1 MKINLSTISYSIFLL
16 FIFSL
21 YVGFLN
27 QEAISGAGAKKDF
40 YFTWNYVLALE
51 KNMLTDPTT
60 WTVHTPLHYFI
71 LFNLYKVL
79 NSQEAVRFAIIVVS
93 FFIPILFYVNLRIKF
108 PKVRKSIL
116 LIFATSIFLYPSFRY
131 SALWAN
137 SHITA
142 LIFFLLS
149 TYYFL
154 VWEKSLSKTITIP
167 VVLSTICLALA
178 VYTRQYYAFIFF
190 YYLFVFFSKLY
201 IKDFLKLCFFI
212 FILTL
217 PGFYLIYEYP
227 LLVKNAFFTLRYHN
241 TLLINS
247 SIISFY
253 LIPFFLIFC
262 FSKDNVNIIKKNL
275 ISFLFLSVIITFLPI
290 LVGFNYFDFNN
301 GAGGGFL
308 LKLSYLLFNGPYFFF
323 LTSLIGFF
331 MILLICR
338 EDNKNIIIFLILLLC
353 FSGYIIYQKNFEPMF
368 LIILFLLINTKLTSN
383 FLKEGKNMI
392 LYYFYIISYLAS
404 AILNDYFQLS
414 SKILN

>member
-1 MKINLSTISYSIFLL
+1 M
-16 FIFSL
+16 
-21 YVGFLN
+21 
-27 QEAISGAGAKKDF
+27 
-40 YFTWNYVLALE
+40 
-51 KNMLTDPTT
+51 
-60 WTVHTPLHYFI
+60 
-71 LFNLYKVL
+71 
-79 NSQEAVRFAIIVVS
+79 
-93 FFIPILFYVNLRIKF
+93 
-108 PKVRKSIL
+108 
-116 LIFATSIFLYPSFRY
+116 YPSFRY

-154 VWEKSLSKTITIP
+154 VWEKSSSKTITLPI
-167 VVLSTICLALA
+167 VLSTICLTLA

-190 YYLFVFFSKLY
+190 YYLSVFFLKLY

-227 LLVKNAFFTLRYHN
+227 LLVKNAFFTLRYQN

-275 ISFLFLSVIITFLPI
+275 ISFLFLSIIITFLPI

-308 LKLSYLLFNGPYFFF
+308 LKLSYLFFNGPYFFF

-338 EDNKNIIIFLILLLC
+338 EDIKNIIIFLILLLC

-368 LIILFLLINTKLTSN
+368 LIILFLLINTKLTNN
-383 FLKEGKNMI
+383 FLKEEKNMI
-392 LYYFYIISYLAS
+392 LYYFYIVSYLAS
-404 AILNDYFQLS
+404 AILNDYFHLS

>member
-1 MKINLSTISYSIFLL
+1 MKINLLTISYSIFLL
-16 FIFSL
+16 FVISL
-21 YVGFLN
+21 FVGFLN

-60 WTVHTPLHYFI
+60 WTVHTPLHYFV

-79 NSQEAVRFAIIVVS
+79 NSQEAVRFAMVVVS
-93 FFIPILFYVNLRIKF
+93 FLIPILFYYNLRIKF
-108 PKVRKSIL
+108 PKVGKSIL

-154 VWEKSLSKTITIP
+154 VWEKSSSKTITLPI
-167 VVLSTICLALA
+167 VLSTICLTLA

-190 YYLFVFFSKLY
+190 YYLSVFFLKLY

-227 LLVKNAFFTLRYHN
+227 LLVKNAFFTLRYQN

-262 FSKDNVNIIKKNL
+262 FSKDNVNIIKKDL
-275 ISFLFLSVIITFLPI
+275 ISFLFLSINISW
-290 LVGFNYFDFNN
+290 LV
-301 GAGGGFL
+301 
-308 LKLSYLLFNGPYFFF
+308 SFNGP
-323 LTSLIGFF
+323 SSPLIGFF

-338 EDNKNIIIFLILLLC
+338 EDIKNIIIFLILLLC

-368 LIILFLLINTKLTSN
+368 LIILFLLINTKLTNN
-383 FLKEGKNMI
+383 FLKEEKNMI
-392 LYYFYIISYLAS
+392 LYYFYIVSYLAS
-404 AILNDYFQLS
+404 AILNDYFHLS